1 MSVFLLRPL
10 DQNEILDVVWCF
22 NGHVM
27 VEGQRWISFA
37 KQWRLWGN
45 YIICKTG
52 SVKKHSTEQLKLKL
66 SVTKQVYKQRK
77 YTFTKVEIIETEF
90 VVYRHQACWEQSP
103 HLQMVFF
110 LGLLARY
117 FWSLTYT
124 WGYISYGFVLAL
136 GKLSLNV
143 LVQYSLSFYCEIHPI
158 LLALI
163 EVISSLMY
171 TNSSIC
177 KFKREIWS

>member
-1 MSVFLLRPL
+1 
-10 DQNEILDVVWCF
+10 
-22 NGHVM
+22 
-27 VEGQRWISFA
+27 
-37 KQWRLWGN
+37 
-45 YIICKTG
+45 
-52 SVKKHSTEQLKLKL
+52 
-66 SVTKQVYKQRK
+66 
-77 YTFTKVEIIETEF
+77 
-90 VVYRHQACWEQSP
+90 
-103 HLQMVFF
+103 MVFF

-177 KFKREIWS
+177 KFKREILKLVLNAYIFRINQLVEDILWIKISNLKSSCHYSRVRYDVQGSRFACICKLYSTNHALLLFLPQILELNIENELCLIFR

>member
-1 MSVFLLRPL
+1 
-10 DQNEILDVVWCF
+10 
-22 NGHVM
+22 
-27 VEGQRWISFA
+27 
-37 KQWRLWGN
+37 
-45 YIICKTG
+45 
-52 SVKKHSTEQLKLKL
+52 
-66 SVTKQVYKQRK
+66 
-77 YTFTKVEIIETEF
+77 
-90 VVYRHQACWEQSP
+90 
-103 HLQMVFF
+103 MVFF

-163 EVISSLMY
+163 EIISSLMY

-177 KFKREIWS
+177 KFKREILKLVLNVYIFRINQLVEDIWKFRIWNHRAITQESGTTSKGRDLHAYVSFTAQTTPCCFFCHRYSNLT

>member
-1 MSVFLLRPL
+1 MGTWWLKVKDEFHL
-10 DQNEILDVVWCF
+10 QN
-22 NGHVM
+22 NGVY
-27 VEGQRWISFA
+27 EGITSFV
-37 KQWRLWGN
+37 KLVPSRNTRLSSSNWNYLWRRGWYQQQKN
-45 YIICKTG
+45 NT
-52 SVKKHSTEQLKLKL
+52 T
-66 SVTKQVYKQRK
+66 TK
-77 YTFTKVEIIETEF
+77 F